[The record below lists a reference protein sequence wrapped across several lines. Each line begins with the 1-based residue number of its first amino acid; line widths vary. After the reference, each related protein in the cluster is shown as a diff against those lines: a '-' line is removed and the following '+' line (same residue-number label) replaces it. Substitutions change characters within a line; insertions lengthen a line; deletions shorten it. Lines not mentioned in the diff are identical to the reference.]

1 MHMFVFIIL
10 CMCVYV
16 CVYECIGMYR
26 YVKIVCVFYEI
37 KQRKH
42 IITNTKEKRR
52 HFQRK
57 YSSIILY

>member
-1 MHMFVFIIL
+1 MHMFVCIRL

-42 IITNTKEKRR
+42 IITKT
-52 HFQRK
+52 
-57 YSSIILY
+57 